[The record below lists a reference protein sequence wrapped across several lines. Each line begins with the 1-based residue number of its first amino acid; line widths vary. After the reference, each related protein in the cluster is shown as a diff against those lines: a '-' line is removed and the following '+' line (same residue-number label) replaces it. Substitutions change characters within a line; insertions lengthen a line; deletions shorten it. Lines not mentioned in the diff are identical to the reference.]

1 MVSAFWRKGIHAFS
15 AEKISARLADLS
27 HAFRVQSKRV
37 VAQCYCVANLF
48 FAYLQKTNAMPVS
61 KNALIRYKT
70 IDRCLR
76 NRYRR
81 WTLDDLIEACSD
93 ALYEYEGR
101 DEGVS
106 RRTVQLDIQMMR
118 SEKLG
123 YNAPI
128 KVVDNKY
135 YIYEDPDY
143 SITESPLS
151 PQDIEKMGEAVKVLR
166 QLSGFQE
173 FSGMEDI
180 MGRLED
186 RVNMAK
192 ERTHPVIFFEK
203 NDRLKGLE
211 YIEPLHAAILARH
224 PVKMTYQSFRA
235 RVPNT
240 FIFHPYALK
249 EFNNRWFV
257 YGTKPK
263 VSYVINL
270 ALDRIVSMEEDTSVP
285 FVLRP
290 DFNPETYFDDMV
302 GVTKMPGDKPE
313 KVRFWASPDDAP
325 YIKTKPLHGSQMT
338 VESNDDGSAVFEL
351 NVIVNRELVRLLFGY
366 AEGLK
371 VLSPRKLK
379 WMMEKH
385 FRLGLQ
391 AYEI

>member
-1 MVSAFWRKGIHAFS
+1 
-15 AEKISARLADLS
+15 
-27 HAFRVQSKRV
+27 
-37 VAQCYCVANLF
+37 
-48 FAYLQKTNAMPVS
+48 MPVS

-151 PQDIEKMGEAVKVLR
+151 TQDIEKMGEAVKVLR

-192 ERTHPVIFFEK
+192 ERARPVIFFEK

-211 YIEPLHAAILARH
+211 FIEPLHAAILARH
-224 PVKMTYQSFRA
+224 PVRMTYQSFRA
-235 RVPNT
+235 LAPST
-240 FIFHPYALK
+240 FVFHPYALK

-263 VSYVINL
+263 VSYVVNL
-270 ALDRIVSMEEDTSVP
+270 ALDRIVSLEEDTSVP
-285 FVLRP
+285 FVERM
-290 DFNPETYFDDMV
+290 DFDPETYFNDMV
-302 GVTKMPGDKPE
+302 GVTKLPGDRRE
-313 KVRFWASPDDAP
+313 KVRFWASPEEAP
-325 YIKTKPLHGSQMT
+325 YIKTKPLHVSQMT
-338 VESNDDGSAVFEL
+338 VESNEDGSAVFEL
-351 NVIVNRELVRLLFGY
+351 KVIVNRELVRLLFGY

-379 WMMEKH
+379 YMMEKH
-385 FRLGLQ
+385 FRLGMEN
-391 AYEI
+391 YESPNG

>member
-1 MVSAFWRKGIHAFS
+1 
-15 AEKISARLADLS
+15 
-27 HAFRVQSKRV
+27 
-37 VAQCYCVANLF
+37 
-48 FAYLQKTNAMPVS
+48 MPVS

-76 NRYRR
+76 NRQRK

-118 SEKLG
+118 SDKLG

-128 KVVDNKY
+128 KVVENKY
-135 YIYEDPDY
+135 YIYDDPNY

-151 PQDIEKMGEAVKVLR
+151 PQDIKKMGEAVEVLR

-192 ERTHPVIFFEK
+192 EKSHPVIFFDK
-203 NDRLKGLE
+203 NDKLKGLE
-211 YIEPLHAAILARH
+211 FIEPLHSAILAKR
-224 PVKMTYQSFRA
+224 PLKINYQSFRA
-235 RVPNT
+235 RFPT
-240 FIFHPYALK
+240 SLIFHPYALK

-257 YGTKPK
+257 YGNKPK
-263 VSYVINL
+263 DTYVVNL
-270 ALDRIVSMEEDTSVP
+270 ALDRIVSLEEAPGVEFIENSE
-285 FVLRP
+285 
-290 DFNPETYFDDMV
+290 FNPETWFDDLV
-302 GVTKMPGDKPE
+302 GVTKFPTDKCE
-313 KVRFWASPDDAP
+313 KVRFWASPLEAP
-325 YIKTKPLHGSQMT
+325 YIKTKPIHNSQK
-338 VESNDDGSAVFEL
+338 VIESNQDGSAIFEID
-351 NVIVNRELVRLLFGY
+351 VIVNRELVRLIFGY

-371 VLSPRKLK
+371 VLSPRKLQNMIK
-379 WMMEKH
+379 KH
-385 FRLGLQ
+385 FRLGLENYTAQ
-391 AYEI
+391 E

>member
-1 MVSAFWRKGIHAFS
+1 
-15 AEKISARLADLS
+15 
-27 HAFRVQSKRV
+27 
-37 VAQCYCVANLF
+37 
-48 FAYLQKTNAMPVS
+48 MPIS

-76 NRYRR
+76 NTARR
-81 WTLDDLIEACSD
+81 WALDDLIEACSD

-128 KVVDNKY
+128 KVLEKKY
-135 YIYEDPDY
+135 YVYEDPNY

-151 PQDIEKMGEAVKVLR
+151 PQDVEKMVEAVKVLR

-180 MGRLED
+180 MSRLED
-186 RVNMAK
+186 RVNMAR
-192 ERTHPVIFFEK
+192 ERTHPVIFFDK

-211 YIEPLHAAILARH
+211 YIEPLHGAILARH
-224 PVKMTYQSFRA
+224 PIKMTYQSFRA
-235 RVPNT
+235 KTPNT

-257 YGTKPK
+257 YGTKLK
-263 VSYVINL
+263 VAYVMNL
-270 ALDRIVSMEEDTSVP
+270 ALDRIVSMEELPNEP
-285 FVLRP
+285 FIERA
-290 DFNPETYFDDMV
+290 DFDPETYFDDLV
-302 GVTKMPGDKPE
+302 GVTKYPTDRPE
-313 KVRFWASPDDAP
+313 RIRFWASPDDAP
-325 YIKTKPLHGSQMT
+325 YIKTKPFHRSQKT
-338 VESNDDGSAVFEL
+338 LETEEDGSAIFEI
-351 NVIVNRELVRLLFGY
+351 NVIINRELVRLLFGF

-371 VLSPRKLK
+371 VLHPRKLSYL
-379 WMMEKH
+379 MEKH
-385 FRLGLQ
+385 FKMGLE
-391 AYEI
+391 AYQK

>member
-1 MVSAFWRKGIHAFS
+1 
-15 AEKISARLADLS
+15 
-27 HAFRVQSKRV
+27 
-37 VAQCYCVANLF
+37 
-48 FAYLQKTNAMPVS
+48 MPSS

-76 NRYRR
+76 NRFHR
-81 WTLDDLIEACSD
+81 WTLDDLIEACSE

-106 RRTVQLDIQMMR
+106 RRTIQLDIQMMR

-143 SITESPLS
+143 SIMESPLS
-151 PQDIEKMGEAVKVLR
+151 PQDVKKMGEAVEVLR
-166 QLSGFQE
+166 QLSGFHE

-192 ERTHPVIFFEK
+192 EKTHPVIFFDK

-211 YIEPLHAAILARH
+211 FIGPLHSAILAKH
-224 PVKMTYQSFRA
+224 PLRITYQSFKA
-235 RVPNT
+235 LSPKT
-240 FIFHPYALK
+240 FTFHPYALK

-257 YGTKPK
+257 YGHNPK
-263 VSYVINL
+263 VPYVMNL
-270 ALDRIVSMEEDTSVP
+270 ALDRIVSTEVAAGEA
-285 FVLRP
+285 FIERA
-290 DFNPETYFDDMV
+290 DFDPETWFDDLV
-302 GVTKMPGDKPE
+302 GVSKYPTDKPE
-313 KVRFWASPDDAP
+313 KVRFWASPDEAP
-325 YIKTKPLHGSQMT
+325 YIRTKPVHSSQEIIET
-338 VESNDDGSAVFEL
+338 NEDGSAVFEV

-366 AEGLK
+366 AEGVK
-371 VLSPRKLK
+371 VLSPNKLCH
-379 WMMEKH
+379 MMEKH
-385 FRLGLQ
+385 FRLGLENYTPIEPNSDQ
-391 AYEI
+391 

>member
-1 MVSAFWRKGIHAFS
+1 
-15 AEKISARLADLS
+15 
-27 HAFRVQSKRV
+27 
-37 VAQCYCVANLF
+37 
-48 FAYLQKTNAMPVS
+48 MPVS

-101 DEGVS
+101 DESVS

-151 PQDIEKMGEAVKVLR
+151 PQDIEKMGEAVSVLR

-186 RVNMAK
+186 RVNMAR
-192 ERTHPVIFFEK
+192 ERTRPVIFFEK

-211 YIEPLHAAILARH
+211 HIKPLHAAILAQH
-224 PVKMTYQSFRA
+224 PVRMTYQSFRA
-235 RVPNT
+235 RVPST
-240 FIFHPYALK
+240 FILHPYALK
-249 EFNNRWFV
+249 EYNNRWFV
-257 YGTKPK
+257 FGTKPK
-263 VSYVINL
+263 VSYVVNL
-270 ALDRIVSMEEDTSVP
+270 ALDRIVSIVEDASVP
-285 FVLRP
+285 FIKRP
-290 DFNPETYFDDMV
+290 DFDPETYFDDLV

-313 KVRFWASPDDAP
+313 KVRFWVSRDNAP
-325 YIKTKPLHGSQMT
+325 YIKTKPLHSSQMT
-338 VESNDDGSAVFEL
+338 VESNEDGSAVFEL
-351 NVIVNRELVRLLFGY
+351 NVIVNRELVRLLLGF
-366 AEGLK
+366 AEDLK

-385 FRLGLQ
+385 FRIGLQ

>member
-1 MVSAFWRKGIHAFS
+1 
-15 AEKISARLADLS
+15 
-27 HAFRVQSKRV
+27 
-37 VAQCYCVANLF
+37 
-48 FAYLQKTNAMPVS
+48 MPVS

-76 NRYRR
+76 NRQRK

-118 SEKLG
+118 SDKLG

-128 KVVDNKY
+128 KVVENKY
-135 YIYEDPDY
+135 YIYDDPNY

-151 PQDIEKMGEAVKVLR
+151 PQDIKKMGEAVEVLR

-192 ERTHPVIFFEK
+192 EKSHPVIFFDK
-203 NDRLKGLE
+203 NDKLKGLE
-211 YIEPLHAAILARH
+211 FIEPLHSAILAKR
-224 PVKMTYQSFRA
+224 PLKINYQSFRA
-235 RVPNT
+235 RFPT
-240 FIFHPYALK
+240 SLIFHPYALK

-257 YGTKPK
+257 YGNKPK
-263 VSYVINL
+263 DTYVVNL
-270 ALDRIVSMEEDTSVP
+270 ALDRIVSLEEAPGVEFIENSE
-285 FVLRP
+285 
-290 DFNPETYFDDMV
+290 FNPETWFDDLV
-302 GVTKMPGDKPE
+302 GVTKFPTDKCE
-313 KVRFWASPDDAP
+313 KVRFWASPLEAP
-325 YIKTKPLHGSQMT
+325 YIKTKPIHNSQK
-338 VESNDDGSAVFEL
+338 VIESNRDGSAIFEID
-351 NVIVNRELVRLLFGY
+351 VIVNRELVRLIFGY

-371 VLSPRKLK
+371 VLSPRKLQNMIK
-379 WMMEKH
+379 KH
-385 FRLGLQ
+385 FRLGLENYTTQ
-391 AYEI
+391 E

>member
-1 MVSAFWRKGIHAFS
+1 
-15 AEKISARLADLS
+15 
-27 HAFRVQSKRV
+27 
-37 VAQCYCVANLF
+37 
-48 FAYLQKTNAMPVS
+48 MPVS

-81 WTLDDLIEACSD
+81 WTLDDLIKACSD

-106 RRTVQLDIQMMR
+106 RRTIQLDIQMMR

-151 PQDIEKMGEAVKVLR
+151 PQDVEKMGEAVKILR

-186 RVNMAK
+186 RLNMAREK
-192 ERTHPVIFFEK
+192 AHPVIFFDK

-211 YIEPLHAAILARH
+211 FIEPLHSAILSKH
-224 PVKMTYQSFRA
+224 PINIKYQSFRA
-235 RVPNT
+235 KAPNT
-240 FIFHPYALK
+240 FLFHPYALK

-257 YGTKPK
+257 YGHKPG
-263 VSYVINL
+263 VSYVMNL
-270 ALDRIVSMEEDTSVP
+270 ALDRIVSMEEAPDEAFMESD
-285 FVLRP
+285 
-290 DFNPETYFDDMV
+290 DFNPETWFDDLV
-302 GVTKMPGDKPE
+302 GVTKYPADRPE
-313 KVRFWASPDDAP
+313 RVVFWASPGDAP
-325 YIKTKPLHGSQMT
+325 YIRTKPIHGSQKILET
-338 VESNDDGSAVFEL
+338 KEDGSAIFEL
-351 NVIVNRELVRLLFGY
+351 NVIINRELVRLLFGY

-371 VLSPRKLK
+371 VLHPRKVRYI
-379 WMMEKH
+379 MEKH
-385 FRLGLQ
+385 FRLGLDNYRQ
-391 AYEI
+391 QDATKPEE

>member
-1 MVSAFWRKGIHAFS
+1 
-15 AEKISARLADLS
+15 
-27 HAFRVQSKRV
+27 
-37 VAQCYCVANLF
+37 
-48 FAYLQKTNAMPVS
+48 MPVS

-76 NRYRR
+76 NRQRK

-118 SEKLG
+118 SDKLG

-128 KVVDNKY
+128 KVVENKY
-135 YIYEDPDY
+135 YIYDDPNY

-151 PQDIEKMGEAVKVLR
+151 PQDIKKMGEAVEVLR

-192 ERTHPVIFFEK
+192 EKSHPVIFFDK
-203 NDRLKGLE
+203 NDKLKGLE
-211 YIEPLHAAILARH
+211 FIEPLHSAILAKR
-224 PVKMTYQSFRA
+224 PLIINYQSFRA
-235 RVPNT
+235 RFPT
-240 FIFHPYALK
+240 ALIFHPYALK

-257 YGTKPK
+257 YGNKPK
-263 VSYVINL
+263 DTYVVNL
-270 ALDRIVSMEEDTSVP
+270 ALDRIVSLEEAPGVEFIENSE
-285 FVLRP
+285 
-290 DFNPETYFDDMV
+290 FNPETWFDDLV
-302 GVTKMPGDKPE
+302 GVTKFPTDKCE
-313 KVRFWASPDDAP
+313 KVRFWASPLEAP
-325 YIKTKPLHGSQMT
+325 YIKTKPIHNSQK
-338 VESNDDGSAVFEL
+338 VIELNRDGSAIFEID
-351 NVIVNRELVRLLFGY
+351 VIVNRELVRLIFGY

-371 VLSPRKLK
+371 VLSPRKLQNMIK
-379 WMMEKH
+379 KH
-385 FRLGLQ
+385 FRLGLENYTTQ
-391 AYEI
+391 E

>member
-1 MVSAFWRKGIHAFS
+1 MRKS
-15 AEKISARLADLS
+15 
-27 HAFRVQSKRV
+27 
-37 VAQCYCVANLF
+37 Y
-48 FAYLQKTNAMPVS
+48 AMPVS

-81 WTLDDLIEACSD
+81 WTLEDLIEACSD

-192 ERTHPVIFFEK
+192 ERAHPVIFFEK

-211 YIEPLHAAILARH
+211 
-224 PVKMTYQSFRA
+224 
-235 RVPNT
+235 
-240 FIFHPYALK
+240 FI
-249 EFNNRWFV
+249 
-257 YGTKPK
+257 
-263 VSYVINL
+263 
-270 ALDRIVSMEEDTSVP
+270 
-285 FVLRP
+285 
-290 DFNPETYFDDMV
+290 
-302 GVTKMPGDKPE
+302 
-313 KVRFWASPDDAP
+313 
-325 YIKTKPLHGSQMT
+325 
-338 VESNDDGSAVFEL
+338 
-351 NVIVNRELVRLLFGY
+351 
-366 AEGLK
+366 
-371 VLSPRKLK
+371 
-379 WMMEKH
+379 
-385 FRLGLQ
+385 
-391 AYEI
+391 

>member
-1 MVSAFWRKGIHAFS
+1 
-15 AEKISARLADLS
+15 
-27 HAFRVQSKRV
+27 
-37 VAQCYCVANLF
+37 
-48 FAYLQKTNAMPVS
+48 MPVS

-70 IDRCLR
+70 IDKCLR

-151 PQDIEKMGEAVKVLR
+151 PQDIEKMGEAVRVLR

-192 ERTHPVIFFEK
+192 ERTAPVIFFDK
-203 NDRLKGLE
+203 NDRLKGLGF
-211 YIEPLHAAILARH
+211 IEPLHCAILARH
-224 PVKMTYQSFRA
+224 PVRMTYQSFRA
-235 RVPNT
+235 VTPNT

-257 YGTKPK
+257 YGTRPR
-263 VSYVINL
+263 VNYVVNL
-270 ALDRIVSMEEDTSVP
+270 ALDRIVSMEEDPDTP
-285 FVLRP
+285 FVPCP
-290 DFNPETYFDDMV
+290 DFNPETYFDDLV
-302 GVTKMPGDKPE
+302 GVTKMPGDRPE
-313 KVRFWASPDDAP
+313 KVRFWASPEDAP
-325 YIKTKPLHGSQMT
+325 YIKTKPIHSSQMT
-338 VESNDDGSAVFEL
+338 VETNEDGSAVFEV

-366 AEGLK
+366 AEGLRI
-371 VLSPRKLK
+371 LSPRKLRQ
-379 WMMEKH
+379 MMVKH
-385 FRLGLQ
+385 FRLGLEG
-391 AYEI
+391 YKP

>member
-1 MVSAFWRKGIHAFS
+1 
-15 AEKISARLADLS
+15 
-27 HAFRVQSKRV
+27 
-37 VAQCYCVANLF
+37 
-48 FAYLQKTNAMPVS
+48 MPVS

-70 IDRCLR
+70 IDKCLR
-76 NRYRR
+76 NRFRR

-106 RRTVQLDIQMMR
+106 RRTIQLDIQMMR

-151 PQDIEKMGEAVKVLR
+151 PQDIVKMGEAVRVLR

-192 ERTHPVIFFEK
+192 ERTAPVIFFDK

-211 YIEPLHAAILARH
+211 FIEPLHGAILAKH
-224 PVKMTYQSFRA
+224 PVRMTYQGFRA
-235 RVPNT
+235 LTPNT
-240 FIFHPYALK
+240 FTFHPYALK

-257 YGTKPK
+257 YGTRPK
-263 VSYVINL
+263 VSPVVNL
-270 ALDRIVSMEEDTSVP
+270 ALDRIVSMEEDPDTP
-285 FVLRP
+285 FVARP
-290 DFNPETYFDDMV
+290 DFNPETYFDDLV
-302 GVTKMPGDKPE
+302 GVSKMPGNKTE
-313 KVRFWASPDDAP
+313 KVRFRASPDDAP
-325 YIKTKPLHGSQMT
+325 YIDTKPIHASQRI
-338 VESNDDGSAVFEL
+338 VERSADGSMVFEI
-351 NVIVNRELVRLLFGY
+351 NVIINRELVRLLFGF
-366 AEGLK
+366 AEGVE
-371 VLSPRKLK
+371 VLSPRKLRRQ
-379 WMMEKH
+379 MEKH

-391 AYEI
+391 NYES

>member
-1 MVSAFWRKGIHAFS
+1 
-15 AEKISARLADLS
+15 
-27 HAFRVQSKRV
+27 
-37 VAQCYCVANLF
+37 
-48 FAYLQKTNAMPVS
+48 MPVS

-76 NRYRR
+76 NTGRR

-151 PQDIEKMGEAVKVLR
+151 PQDVEKMGEAVKVLR

-186 RVNMAK
+186 RLNMAREK
-192 ERTHPVIFFEK
+192 THPVIFFDK

-211 YIEPLHAAILARH
+211 LIEPLHDAILAKH
-224 PVKMTYQSFRA
+224 PLKITYQSFKA
-235 RVPNT
+235 LSQTTFLIHPN
-240 FIFHPYALK
+240 ALN
-249 EFNNRWFV
+249 EFNNRWIEFGNKSGNK
-257 YGTKPK
+257 Y
-263 VSYVINL
+263 IMNL
-270 ALDRIVSMEEDTSVP
+270 ALDRIVSMAEAPNEAFIES
-285 FVLRP
+285 P
-290 DFNPETYFDDMV
+290 DFDPETWFSNMV
-302 GVTKMPGDKPE
+302 GVTKFATDKPDR
-313 KVRFWASPDDAP
+313 VRFWASPEDAP
-325 YIKTKPLHGSQMT
+325 YIKTKPIHTSQT
-338 VESNDDGSAVFEL
+338 IVKENEDGSAVFEL
-351 NVIVNRELVRLLFGY
+351 KIILNRELVRLLFGF

-371 VLSPRKLK
+371 VLSPRKLIY
-379 WMMEKH
+379 MMEKH
-385 FRLGLQ
+385 FRLGLEN
-391 AYEI
+391 YTPDDS

>member
-1 MVSAFWRKGIHAFS
+1 
-15 AEKISARLADLS
+15 
-27 HAFRVQSKRV
+27 
-37 VAQCYCVANLF
+37 
-48 FAYLQKTNAMPVS
+48 MPVS

-76 NRYRR
+76 NRQRK

-118 SEKLG
+118 SDKLG

-128 KVVDNKY
+128 KVVENKY
-135 YIYEDPDY
+135 YIYDDPNY

-151 PQDIEKMGEAVKVLR
+151 PQDIKKMGEAVEVLR

-192 ERTHPVIFFEK
+192 EKSHPVIFFDK
-203 NDRLKGLE
+203 NDKLKGLE
-211 YIEPLHAAILARH
+211 FIEPLHSAILAKR
-224 PVKMTYQSFRA
+224 PLKINYQSFRA
-235 RVPNT
+235 RFPSAL
-240 FIFHPYALK
+240 IFHPYALK

-257 YGTKPK
+257 YGNKPK
-263 VSYVINL
+263 DTYVVNL
-270 ALDRIVSMEEDTSVP
+270 ALDRIVSLEDAPGVEFIENSE
-285 FVLRP
+285 
-290 DFNPETYFDDMV
+290 FNPETWFDDLV
-302 GVTKMPGDKPE
+302 GVTKFPTDKCE
-313 KVRFWASPDDAP
+313 KVRFWASPLEAP
-325 YIKTKPLHGSQMT
+325 YIKTKPIHNSQKLI
-338 VESNDDGSAVFEL
+338 ESNKDGSAIFEIE
-351 NVIVNRELVRLLFGY
+351 VIVNRELVRLIFGY

-371 VLSPRKLK
+371 VLSPRKLQNMIK
-379 WMMEKH
+379 KH
-385 FRLGLQ
+385 FRLGLENYTTQ
-391 AYEI
+391 E

>member
-1 MVSAFWRKGIHAFS
+1 
-15 AEKISARLADLS
+15 
-27 HAFRVQSKRV
+27 
-37 VAQCYCVANLF
+37 
-48 FAYLQKTNAMPVS
+48 MPVS

-76 NRYRR
+76 NRYRK
-81 WTLDDLIEACSD
+81 WTLEDLIEACSD

-106 RRTVQLDIQMMR
+106 KRTVQLDIQMMR

-128 KVVDNKY
+128 KVVENKY
-135 YIYEDPDY
+135 YTYEDPDF

-151 PQDIEKMGEAVKVLR
+151 PQDVEKMGEAVKVLR

-192 ERTHPVIFFEK
+192 EKTHPVIFFDK

-211 YIEPLHAAILARH
+211 FIEPLHSAILAKH
-224 PVKMTYQSFRA
+224 PVKLTYQSFKA
-235 RVPNT
+235 KLPNS
-240 FIFHPYALK
+240 FVFHPYALK

-257 YGTKPK
+257 YGHKPT
-263 VSYVINL
+263 VSYIMNL
-270 ALDRIVSMEEDTSVP
+270 ALDRIISMEEA
-285 FVLRP
+285 P
-290 DFNPETYFDDMV
+290 DEEFIESADFDPETWFNDLV
-302 GVTKMPGDKPE
+302 GVTKYPTDRPE
-313 KVRFWASPDDAP
+313 RVLFWASAEETP
-325 YIKTKPLHGSQMT
+325 YIKTKPIHSSQVVKET
-338 VESNDDGSAVFEL
+338 KEDGSAVFEL

-371 VLSPRKLK
+371 VLYPRKLK
-379 WMMEKH
+379 HMMASH
-385 FRLGLQ
+385 FKLGLDNYLT
-391 AYEI
+391 A

>member
-1 MVSAFWRKGIHAFS
+1 
-15 AEKISARLADLS
+15 
-27 HAFRVQSKRV
+27 
-37 VAQCYCVANLF
+37 
-48 FAYLQKTNAMPVS
+48 MPVS

-192 ERTHPVIFFEK
+192 ERAHPVIFFEK
-203 NDRLKGLE
+203 NDRLKWLE
-211 YIEPLHAAILARH
+211 FIEPLHAAILARH
-224 PVKMTYQSFRA
+224 PIKMTYQSFRA
-235 RVPNT
+235 KVPST

-257 YGTKPK
+257 YGTMPK
-263 VSYVINL
+263 VNYVVNL
-270 ALDRIVSMEEDTSVP
+270 ALDRIVSTEEDATTP
-285 FVLRP
+285 FVERP

-351 NVIVNRELVRLLFGY
+351 NVIVNRELIRLLFGY

>member
-1 MVSAFWRKGIHAFS
+1 
-15 AEKISARLADLS
+15 
-27 HAFRVQSKRV
+27 
-37 VAQCYCVANLF
+37 
-48 FAYLQKTNAMPVS
+48 MPVS

-81 WTLDDLIEACSD
+81 WTLEDLIEACSE

-106 RRTVQLDIQMMR
+106 RRTIQLDIQMMR

-135 YIYEDPDY
+135 YIYENPNY

-151 PQDIEKMGEAVKVLR
+151 PQDVEKMGEAVKVLR

-186 RVNMAK
+186 LVNMAK
-192 ERTHPVIFFEK
+192 EKTHPVIFFDK

-211 YIEPLHAAILARH
+211 FIEPLHNAILAKH
-224 PVKMTYQSFRA
+224 PLKITYQSFKA
-235 RVPNT
+235 LSPNS
-240 FIFHPYALK
+240 FVFHPYALK

-257 YGTKPK
+257 YGHKPR
-263 VSYVINL
+263 VSYVMNL
-270 ALDRIVSMEEDTSVP
+270 ALDRIVSMEEAPDEI
-285 FVLRP
+285 FVEST
-290 DFNPETYFDDMV
+290 DFT
-302 GVTKMPGDKPE
+302 G
-313 KVRFWASPDDAP
+313 DAP
-325 YIKTKPLHGSQMT
+325 YIKTKPIHSSQET
-338 VESNDDGSAVFEL
+338 IEANEDGSAVFEI
-351 NVIVNRELVRLLFGY
+351 NVIINRELVRLLFGY

-371 VLSPRKLK
+371 ILSPRKLQY
-379 WMMEKH
+379 MMEKH
-385 FRLGLQ
+385 FRLGLENYTNPQ
-391 AYEI
+391 NLQL